1 MLRKK
6 VLGLGLAGLMSLS
19 LAACGG
25 AEEQSVTLNYEMEG
39 VTMEYTLDATGDIVH
54 TITQVSSVD
63 CSAYTEEQVAVLQS
77 SLEEYAT
84 VYEAYEG
91 VEYSSSVEEGFMY
104 ETIKID
110 VTDQDTISELSEAGL
125 LPIEGDSAI
134 TFISLEKTVES
145 LESQGWVVQE

>member
-25 AEEQSVTLNYEMEG
+25 VEEQSVTLNYEMEG
-39 VTMEYTLDATGDIVH
+39 VNMEYTLDAAGDVVH

-63 CSAYTEEQVAVLQS
+63 CSAYTEDQVAMLQS

-84 VYEAYEG
+84 VYDAYEG

-110 VTDQDTISELSEAGL
+110 VSEQDTISELSEAGL
-125 LPIEGDSAI
+125 LPIESDSAV
-134 TFISLEKTVES
+134 TFISLEKTVEN